1 MIKQAQELVERVR
14 QDDMGKHDMTIPV
27 QRIVVHRNGD
37 VVFPELLDG
46 VQGNFGHYGM
56 TDHALGQLSTR
67 LGIPTR
73 YAKKCMETS
82 PDLFAQHANYWIE
95 REEWENKSWFVRG
108 QGDMIRA
115 FLSDRYTTLD
125 NHFLVEMLNN
135 VLGSGGLVD
144 IKNLSIDPQYF
155 NLRLVFPEL
164 STNLGTAVTKDDVMV
179 GVHITNSEVGSS
191 SLRIDSCIFRLVCSN
206 GLISRVGGESLMAQR
221 HVHLT
226 NNEMEN
232 RVAGAIT
239 EAVKLG
245 DATIDRFA
253 RLQDIR
259 VNDPMEEIKRLA
271 KQEKYSDKFVDDLT
285 QSYTIE
291 KAITGNESAY
301 ELVNAFTRSAQNTPS
316 FDRRLEVE
324 NFAGKLMDK
333 FLK

>member
-14 QDDMGKHDMTIPV
+14 QDDLGKHDMTIPV
-27 QRIVVHRNGD
+27 QRLVVHRNGD
-37 VVFPELLDG
+37 IVVPSILEG
-46 VQGNFGHYGM
+46 VQNPRYGM

-82 PDLFAQHANYWIE
+82 PDLFAQHANFWIE

-125 NHFLVEMLNN
+125 NHFLVEMLQN
-135 VLGSGGLVD
+135 VLGSGGIVD
-144 IKNLSIDPQYF
+144 IKNLSLDPQYF

-164 STNLGTAVTKDDVMV
+164 STNIGTVITKDDIMV

-191 SLRIDSCIFRLVCSN
+191 SLRIDSCLFRLVCSN
-206 GLISRVGGESLMAQR
+206 GLISRVGGESLMQQR

-226 NNEMEN
+226 NSEMEN

-239 EAVKLG
+239 EAIRLG
-245 DATIDRFA
+245 DSTIDSFA
-253 RLQDIR
+253 KLQDVK

-271 KQEKYSDKFVDDLT
+271 KSEKYSDKFVDDLSL
-285 QSYTIE
+285 SYSIE
-291 KAITGNESAY
+291 KGITGNESAY
-301 ELVNAFTRSAQNTPS
+301 ELVNAFTRSAQNMPT

-324 NFAGKLMDK
+324 QFAGKLMERY
-333 FLK
+333 LK